1 MSSDNIQCRPIGF
14 IRSVFTDV
22 NGMPIQTAAAQDV
35 AASLEVL
42 PEFKKGLNGIEG
54 FDYLI
59 LITHLHRSERESLEV
74 VPFLDDQSHGVFS
87 TRSPARPNRLGVSI
101 INLIGVDGLTL
112 TFKGCDMLDGTPVL
126 DIKPYVPAF
135 DFRDAHRV
143 GWYESRIQNLPHT
156 RSDDRMSR

>member
-1 MSSDNIQCRPIGF
+1 
-14 IRSVFTDV
+14 VFTDV

>member
-1 MSSDNIQCRPIGF
+1 MNSDNIQCRPIGF

-35 AASLEVL
+35 NASLEVL
-42 PEFKKGLNGIEG
+42 PEFQKGLKGIEG

-87 TRSPARPNRLGVSI
+87 TRSPARPNRLGLSI
-101 INLIGVDGLTL
+101 INLIGVDGLIL

-135 DFRDAHRV
+135 DLRDAHRV